1 MSVSSLLEQIQKR
14 GKIVSRSP
22 GAGSS
27 SASSQKQENRPEN
40 TAKTASSSQ
49 PSQRQNRPVDPVV
62 ARLKEARRLEM
73 EQKEAARNEARKQTT
88 KKIGDKKSSG
98 SLGSRTTSSSAS
110 AKNSGPKPQPRT
122 LPGAPNAAV
131 ALESRKKV
139 NYKELM
145 KKATTIDNS
154 KLSLK
159 IKAKSLL
166 PPIRPH
172 SRTERPASHTGKS
185 SPSTAVSSTSQ
196 SAVSGRQ
203 LHSTDRQKTTKYDP
217 QNGSKNGP
225 KNGSKKPELSAR
237 PLPRALLPVRQPSAK
252 LSQSLSSRRTN
263 DEEDDSDMLSFLA
276 SDDEEEQ
283 NQDYDRDEIWAM
295 FNRGK
300 KRADYERYDDYDS
313 DDMEAT
319 GAEILDEE
327 MRSKRR
333 AELEDRREM
342 EEELRLKA
350 LKRQRKQK
358 KD

>member
-14 GKIVSRSP
+14 GKVVSRP
-22 GAGSS
+22 PEAGLSS
-27 SASSQKQENRPEN
+27 KSTQNQENRPAN
-40 TAKTASSSQ
+40 TSKLASSSQ
-49 PSQRQNRPVDPVV
+49 PAQRQNRTVDPVV

-73 EQKEAARNEARKQTT
+73 EQKEASRKEAGKQTN
-88 KKIGDKKSSG
+88 KKIGARKSSG
-98 SLGSRTTSSSAS
+98 SSTTSSSANGKS
-110 AKNSGPKPQPRT
+110 YGQPKTSSTAQNASV
-122 LPGAPNAAV
+122 APAA
-131 ALESRKKV
+131 RKKV
-139 NYKELM
+139 NYKDLM

-166 PPIRPH
+166 PPNRLPPIRSPPIRLH
-172 SRTERPASHTGKS
+172 SRPEQPEPSKPLALTSKS
-185 SPSTAVSSTSQ
+185 VVSS
-196 SAVSGRQ
+196 VSGRQ
-203 LHSTDRQKTTKYDP
+203 LHSTDRQKA
-217 QNGSKNGP
+217 NKNGP
-225 KNGSKKPELSAR
+225 KKPETSSR
-237 PLPRALLPVRQPSAK
+237 PLPRAPLPVRQPSAK

-276 SDDEEEQ
+276 SDDEEER

-319 GAEILDEE
+319 GAEILAEE
-327 MRSKRR
+327 MRSKRT

-358 KD
+358 NG

>member
-14 GKIVSRSP
+14 GKVVSRP
-22 GAGSS
+22 PEAGSS
-27 SASSQKQENRPEN
+27 SKFSQNQENRPAN
-40 TAKTASSSQ
+40 TTKIASSSQ
-49 PSQRQNRPVDPVV
+49 PSQRQNRTVDPVV

-73 EQKEAARNEARKQTT
+73 EQKEAARKEAGKQTN
-88 KKIGDKKSSG
+88 KKIGAKKSSG
-98 SLGSRTTSSSAS
+98 SLSSSTSSANGKSYGPPRNTSTAQNAS
-110 AKNSGPKPQPRT
+110 V
-122 LPGAPNAAV
+122 APAA
-131 ALESRKKV
+131 RKKV
-139 NYKELM
+139 NYKDLM

-166 PPIRPH
+166 PPIRLH
-172 SRTERPASHTGKS
+172 SRPEQPEPSKPLAFTSKS
-185 SPSTAVSSTSQ
+185 AVST
-196 SAVSGRQ
+196 VSGRQ
-203 LHSTDRQKTTKYDP
+203 LHSTDRHKT
-217 QNGSKNGP
+217 NKNGP
-225 KNGSKKPELSAR
+225 KKPEPSSR
-237 PLPRALLPVRQPSAK
+237 PLPRAPLPVRQPSAK
-252 LSQSLSSRRTN
+252 LSQSLSSRRVN
-263 DEEDDSDMLSFLA
+263 DEDDDSDMLSFLA
-276 SDDEEEQ
+276 SDDEEER

-319 GAEILDEE
+319 GAEILAEE
-327 MRSKRR
+327 MRSKRT

-358 KD
+358 NG